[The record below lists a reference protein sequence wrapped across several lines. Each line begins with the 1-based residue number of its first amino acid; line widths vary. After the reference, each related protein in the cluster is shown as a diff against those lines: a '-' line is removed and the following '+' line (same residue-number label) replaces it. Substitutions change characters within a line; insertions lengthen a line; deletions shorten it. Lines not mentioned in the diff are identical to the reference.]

1 MLQIQQRLQ
10 QQLTASTLLSQLSN
24 GNLTATIA
32 AANAIS
38 AAANKSAATAN
49 KAKEQQQQ
57 QEEEEEEEEEYIG
70 IEHFLEVQLEDI
82 ESDDNEDNKQVMNT
96 SNKQQQD
103 LDNSSSGNQS
113 MMSDPPPPD
122 DDSLTLSHFL
132 KENNSGIKGSFAN
145 RKLIGRPNSINNP
158 TVNR

>member
-57 QEEEEEEEEEYIG
+57 QEEEEEEEEYIG